1 MNEQPIR
8 DSQTDALP
16 EEAVADYLLA
26 NPDFFERHGN
36 LLARLKLP
44 HHRSSAAISLH
55 ERQLQVLREK
65 HAALEGKLR
74 ELIENARA
82 NQAVVDRVHR
92 LTLRLLGSRDTRAV
106 LSAIDAS
113 LREDFA
119 ASSWVLVVTDPS
131 LQELANVD
139 CPQLRVV
146 ARDAPELRVFANFF
160 ESGRP
165 RSGHIRENQR
175 DYLFGAGGE
184 KVGSTV
190 LLPLGDR
197 ASLGLLAIASQ
208 DTERYK
214 PTMSTDF
221 LTRIG
226 ELLTGAIAA
235 RAA

>member
-8 DSQTDALP
+8 EAQTDGLP
-16 EEAVADYLLA
+16 EDAVADYLLA

-44 HHRSSAAISLH
+44 HHRDSAAISLH
-55 ERQLQVLREK
+55 ERQLHVLREK

-82 NQAVVDRVHR
+82 NQVVVDRVHR
-92 LTLRLLGSRDTRAV
+92 LTLRLLGNRDARGVLAAV
-106 LSAIDAS
+106 DAS
-113 LREDFA
+113 LREDFG
-119 ASSWVLVVTDPS
+119 ASNWVLLITDPS
-131 LQELANVD
+131 LQELAGTGF
-139 CPQLRVV
+139 PQLRVV
-146 ARDAPELRVFANFF
+146 SRDAPELRVFATFF

-175 DYLFGAGGE
+175 DYLFGADGAQ
-184 KVGSTV
+184 VGSTV
-190 LLPLGDR
+190 LLPIGDR

-208 DTERYK
+208 DSERYK

-226 ELLTGAIAA
+226 ELLTEAITA

>member
-8 DSQTDALP
+8 ETQTDALP
-16 EEAVADYLLA
+16 EKAVADYLLA
-26 NPDFFERHGN
+26 NPDFFERHGS

-44 HHRSSAAISLH
+44 HHRGSAAISLH
-55 ERQLQVLREK
+55 ERQLHVLREK
-65 HAALEGKLR
+65 HAALEDKLR

-82 NQAVVDRVHR
+82 NQVVVDRVHR
-92 LTLRLLGSRDTRAV
+92 LTLRLLLSRDARGA
-106 LSAIDAS
+106 LDAIDAS
-113 LREDFA
+113 LREDFG
-119 ASSWVLVVTDPS
+119 ASNWVMLITDPS
-131 LQELANVD
+131 LQELAGLD

-146 ARDAPELRVFANFF
+146 AREAPELRVFATFF

-175 DYLFGAGGE
+175 DYLFGAGGA

-197 ASLGLLAIASQ
+197 ASLGLLAIASP
-208 DTERYK
+208 DSERFK

>member
-8 DSQTDALP
+8 EKHPDTLP

-36 LLARLKLP
+36 VLARLKLP
-44 HHRSSAAISLH
+44 HHRGSAAISLH
-55 ERQLQVLREK
+55 ERQLQVLRQK

-82 NQAVVDRVHR
+82 NQVVVDRVHR
-92 LTLRLLGSRDTRAV
+92 LTLRLLASRDARGLLA
-106 LSAIDAS
+106 AIDGS
-113 LREDFA
+113 LREDFG
-119 ASSWVLVVTDPS
+119 ASNWLLLITDPS
-131 LQELANVD
+131 LKGLAGAD

-146 ARDAPELRVFANFF
+146 ARDAPELRVLTTFF

-175 DYLFGAGGE
+175 DYLFGDDSA

-197 ASLGLLAIASQ
+197 AALGLLAIGSP
-208 DTERYK
+208 DPERYK

>member
-8 DSQTDALP
+8 EAQADDLP

-36 LLARLKLP
+36 VLARLKLP

-92 LTLRLLGSRDTRAV
+92 FSRRLLRSRDPRSV
-106 LSAIDAS
+106 LAAIDAS
-113 LREDFA
+113 LREDFG
-119 ASSWVLVVTDPS
+119 ASDWVLLLTDPS
-131 LQELANVD
+131 LQALAGID
-139 CPQLRVV
+139 FPQLRLV
-146 ARDAPELRVFANFF
+146 ARDAPELRVFATFF

-175 DYLFGAGGE
+175 DYLFGADGTQ
-184 KVGSTV
+184 VASTV
-190 LLPLGDR
+190 LIPVGER
-197 ASLGLLAIASQ
+197 GALGLLAIASQ
-208 DTERYK
+208 DPERYK

-226 ELLTGAIAA
+226 ELLTEAIAA